1 MKRLFS
7 LLMIAAA
14 SFPVLA
20 EGALTA
26 EQETAI
32 RNIERAIALTDATWK
47 GSIKGQTDNLYMA
60 DTYNVRT
67 GATSGPSDVWPYTA
81 AIEAHN
87 SILEALEA
95 AKDIAPDLYD
105 KNYEKYKT
113 NLDKLIDNLEWYRGS
128 YVLPSYA
135 VSKEVNPYA
144 VPRAAQRNGA
154 DCTGILNVYD
164 DQMWL
169 SRELIRAYKLTGN
182 EAYLKDATYLADYAL
197 EGWDCWRDASGE
209 EYGGITWGP
218 GYNSKHACSNGPII
232 QPLVWLSEIYTPTDE
247 TMEYYYRDR
256 DNKVVQETVARGDHY
271 LNFAKKVYDWQKK
284 NLKHE
289 SGVYWDMMGADNTIN
304 VVDGYRQHMD
314 CGGPTGAL
322 ISYNTGTMISGG
334 ADLYKM
340 TNDPVYLEDIEA
352 ATKASLNNFSKYD
365 RKTGRYQFNTDN
377 TAEQGFTTWFN
388 DVLMRSYA
396 DAYPLVEGSAS
407 KNGLESFQGN
417 LDYGYENNLKNGL
430 LPIHLMEGW
439 GDEKITKGFHQF
451 SFASQYAV
459 LANWLLEKAKA
470 SQAGAASPV
479 AEKTN
484 NKTVY
489 TLSGVNKGEYANV
502 KDSLPRDIYIV
513 GGEKMI
519 CGK

>member
-197 EGWDCWRDASGE
+197 EGWDCWRDANGE

-232 QPLVWLSEIYTPTDE
+232 QPLVWLSEIYTPTAE
-247 TMEYYYRDR
+247 TMEY
-256 DNKVVQETVARGDHY
+256 
-271 LNFAKKVYDWQKK
+271 
-284 NLKHE
+284 
-289 SGVYWDMMGADNTIN
+289 
-304 VVDGYRQHMD
+304 
-314 CGGPTGAL
+314 
-322 ISYNTGTMISGG
+322 
-334 ADLYKM
+334 
-340 TNDPVYLEDIEA
+340 
-352 ATKASLNNFSKYD
+352 
-365 RKTGRYQFNTDN
+365 
-377 TAEQGFTTWFN
+377 
-388 DVLMRSYA
+388 
-396 DAYPLVEGSAS
+396 
-407 KNGLESFQGN
+407 
-417 LDYGYENNLKNGL
+417 
-430 LPIHLMEGW
+430 
-439 GDEKITKGFHQF
+439 
-451 SFASQYAV
+451 
-459 LANWLLEKAKA
+459 
-470 SQAGAASPV
+470 
-479 AEKTN
+479 
-484 NKTVY
+484 
-489 TLSGVNKGEYANV
+489 
-502 KDSLPRDIYIV
+502 
-513 GGEKMI
+513 
-519 CGK
+519 